1 MLIKAVKLWYNEIKE
16 AKRSEKRWFL
26 FMLELQLQKLGLT
39 DKEASVYIATL
50 EFGFAPVQN
59 IAEKANVNRTTAYVA
74 IEGLIQKGLISQFEK
89 DHKRYFAAENPDNI
103 ERILKVKE
111 QQLMQDQQSVSN
123 LLPELKA
130 LFNFGSLK
138 PKVRYYEGVEGV
150 KNTLQL
156 LLDGP
161 GRLLKGFTNLDN
173 VYKHFPDHDKDYVK
187 RRIENSIRTKVLYT
201 RKAGLIKNASNPSLL
216 RQALFVPLDKYPL
229 GADLT
234 IAVDKVVIV
243 SFYKDPIIGIII
255 EDRGLATTLDT
266 LFELSWATALKHN
279 SNR

>member
-1 MLIKAVKLWYNEIKE
+1 
-16 AKRSEKRWFL
+16 
-26 FMLELQLQKLGLT
+26 MLELQLQKLGLT